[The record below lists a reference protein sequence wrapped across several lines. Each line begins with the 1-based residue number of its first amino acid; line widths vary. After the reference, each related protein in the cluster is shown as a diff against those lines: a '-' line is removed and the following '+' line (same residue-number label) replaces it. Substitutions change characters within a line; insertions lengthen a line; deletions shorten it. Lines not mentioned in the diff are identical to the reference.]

1 MARTIRLGKYDAR
14 WLSFR
19 DVAASL
25 ALWRRRWRSRR
36 DLRRLDER
44 LLRDI
49 GVDRRAALEEAYK
62 PFWRG

>member
-1 MARTIRLGKYDAR
+1 MARTIRLGKYDTR
-14 WLSFR
+14 WPLFR
-19 DVAASL
+19 DVGDCV
-25 ALWRRRWRSRR
+25 ALWQRRWKSRR

-49 GVDRRAALEEAYK
+49 GVDRRAALEEACK